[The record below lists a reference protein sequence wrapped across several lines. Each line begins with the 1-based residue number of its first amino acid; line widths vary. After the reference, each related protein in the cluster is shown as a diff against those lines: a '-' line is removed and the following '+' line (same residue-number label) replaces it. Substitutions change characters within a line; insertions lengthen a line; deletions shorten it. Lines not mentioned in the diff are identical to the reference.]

1 MAKYPQSFKQQV
13 IEFYLQHNKNRSLT
27 RQHFQVKE
35 TILRYWINQYNH
47 NGINGLAVCHSKRVY
62 SSEFKLSVIQA
73 VKQGQFSTLQAA
85 LHFGIPNCCVI
96 SQWLQAS

>member
-1 MAKYPQSFKQQV
+1 MAKYTQSFKQQV

-62 SSEFKLSVIQA
+62 SPEFKLSVIQA